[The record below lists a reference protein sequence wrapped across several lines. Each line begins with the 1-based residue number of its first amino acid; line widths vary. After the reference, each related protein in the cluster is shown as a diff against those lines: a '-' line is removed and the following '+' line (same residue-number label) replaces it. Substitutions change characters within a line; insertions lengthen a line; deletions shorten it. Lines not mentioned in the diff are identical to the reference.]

1 MLLVRHSLGKGVAK
15 VHAGPHSGFPILK
28 EIAMILLIS
37 FTLVT
42 NSKIDTF
49 YASLEIS

>member
-1 MLLVRHSLGKGVAK
+1 MWLVRHSLGEGVAK
-15 VHAGPHSGFPILK
+15 VHASPHSGFPILK

-42 NSKIDTF
+42 NSKIDNF
-49 YASLEIS
+49 YASP